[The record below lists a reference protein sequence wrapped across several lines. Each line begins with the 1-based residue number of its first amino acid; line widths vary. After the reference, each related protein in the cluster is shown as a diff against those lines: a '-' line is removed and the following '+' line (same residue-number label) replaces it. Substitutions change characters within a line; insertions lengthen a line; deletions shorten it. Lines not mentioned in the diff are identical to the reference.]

1 MQNNIA
7 RLQWLSIISLI
18 SLTFLCLAWELWLAP
33 LRAGGSWMV
42 LKAVFLLMP
51 LFGILRG
58 KRYTYKWLSL
68 FIQFY
73 LLEGLTRAT
82 SDHGLSQTLAIAET
96 ILSVVIFLACVGF
109 VRATRAP
116 ISKATEMKKAD

>member
-1 MQNNIA
+1 MNPA
-7 RLQWLSIISLI
+7 RYQFITSASLI
-18 SLTFLCLAWELWLAP
+18 ALIALCLAWEGWLAP
-33 LRAGGSWMV
+33 LRPGGSWLI
-42 LKAVFLLMP
+42 LKGCFLLLP

-82 SDHGLSQTLAIAET
+82 SDTGLTQWLAIGET
-96 ILSVVIFLACVGF
+96 VLATLLFISSILFIRS
-109 VRATRAP
+109 TRQDAP
-116 ISKATEMKKAD
+116 KTKQAAQSN

>member
-1 MQNNIA
+1 MNPA
-7 RLQWLSIISLI
+7 RYQFITSASLI
-18 SLTFLCLAWELWLAP
+18 ALIALCLAWEGWLAP
-33 LRAGGSWMV
+33 LRPGGSWLI
-42 LKAVFLLMP
+42 LKGCFLLLP

-82 SDHGLSQTLAIAET
+82 SDTGLTQWLAIGET
-96 ILSVVIFLACVGF
+96 VLATLLFISSILFIRS
-109 VRATRAP
+109 TRQDAP
-116 ISKATEMKKAD
+116 KTEQAAQSN

>member
-1 MQNNIA
+1 MTAQ
-7 RLQWLSIISLI
+7 RLQLIASGSLI
-18 SLTFLCLAWELWLAP
+18 ALIFLCLGWELWWAP
-33 LRAGGSWMV
+33 LKPGGSWMG
-42 LKAVFLLMP
+42 LKAVFLLAP

-82 SDHGLSQTLAIAET
+82 SDQGLSQLLAIGET
-96 ILSVVIFLACVGF
+96 ILATILF
-109 VRATRAP
+109 VTAILFIRITRLKPDEEKAAP
-116 ISKATEMKKAD
+116 AN

>member
-1 MQNNIA
+1 MTPS
-7 RLQWLSIISLI
+7 RLQLAASICLI
-18 SLTFLCLAWELWLAP
+18 TLIFLCLGWEIWWAP
-33 LRAGGSWMV
+33 LKPGGSWLS
-42 LKAVFLLMP
+42 LKAVFLLAP

-73 LLEGLTRAT
+73 LLEGLVRAS
-82 SDHGLSQTLAIAET
+82 SDHGLSQTLALAET
-96 ILSVVIFLACVGF
+96 GLATLLFAICIFF

-116 ISKATEMKKAD
+116 QEPGS

>member
-1 MQNNIA
+1 MNPA
-7 RLQWLSIISLI
+7 RYQLLTCTSLI
-18 SLTFLCLAWELWLAP
+18 ALIALCLAWEGWLAP
-33 LRAGGSWMV
+33 LRPGGSWLI
-42 LKAVFLLMP
+42 LKGCFLLLP

-82 SDHGLSQTLAIAET
+82 SDTGLVQWLAIGETTLAGLVFLGC
-96 ILSVVIFLACVGF
+96 ILFIRS
-109 VRATRAP
+109 TRLQP
-116 ISKATEMKKAD
+116 PKTEQAAQSN